1 MQIWWYD
8 GRTTSYTIQSAFD
21 LSVFGDLSRLIDDL
35 VLGLRKR
42 ERDLLHHYSIFVKNK
57 IISIYI
63 SYFFLAFLYFEL
75 ETEAQ
80 TRQVPTVLD
89 SGRVRAS

>member
-1 MQIWWYD
+1 MQIWWHD

-42 ERDLLHHYSIFVKNK
+42 ERDLLHRYSIFVKNK
-57 IISIYI
+57 IRSIHI
-63 SYFFLAFLYFEL
+63 SYSLLAFLYFG
-75 ETEAQ
+75 TN
-80 TRQVPTVLD
+80 
-89 SGRVRAS
+89 